1 MSEWFTDDLV
11 FDSVVGLA
19 VKFKVMDG
27 DDDQFIYL
35 PQSQIDADVNWFDL
49 SDGEMVQVSM
59 PEWLAKEKGLI

>member
-1 MSEWFTDDLV
+1 MSEWFTDYLV

-19 VKFKVMDG
+19 VKFKMVYG

-35 PQSQIDADVNWFDL
+35 PQSKIDADVNWNDL
-49 SDGEMVQVSM
+49 SAGELVQVSM